1 MGLGPRDEDGLTDVP
16 QMRPWLIKRE
26 DTPNVQVPTLL
37 FFPFGRASSLAILR
51 KSSFSDC
58 WRDGRMSTSKS
69 TTWMRVDAK
78 FNLCPLFSVVMRF
91 RRFSELKLMGVCKTL
106 N

>member
-37 FFPFGRASSLAILR
+37 FFPFGRGIIIGHFAGNPPSQIVGGMEGCRHPKAQL
-51 KSSFSDC
+51 
-58 WRDGRMSTSKS
+58 G
-69 TTWMRVDAK
+69 
-78 FNLCPLFSVVMRF
+78 
-91 RRFSELKLMGVCKTL
+91 
-106 N
+106 